1 VNEPPPSPSAASSPS
16 SAPSSSHPSG
26 SLVELLDRLSD
37 ARLVALAAAVLFA
50 LYAWPLL
57 LVAVPPFQ
65 DLPNHLA
72 TAHIIEHPE
81 LYPEFT
87 FNGLFK
93 SNALLTL
100 WFCTVGRLGLF
111 GAARAFV
118 ALVLAATAIAIPVFV
133 HRFAGRRALPVAVLC
148 GWPLVHSWSV
158 SMGFLN
164 FSFAFALS
172 LILAVVLDRQ
182 RERPTLGRGVGI
194 AVLSGVVWYAHPF
207 PLGTVGILVA
217 AHAVTRRTMRER
229 VAAGVNLLLPMVP
242 SGVLSLVTAQ
252 HHLVK
257 SEHSTAVASTFWY
270 LNPWENLEHVW
281 IDVSGAL
288 TWWGAGTILP
298 AVLLLVFAWRGRE
311 LVRPFFSNAAMVGL
325 AATYVALPELLS
337 NWNYLNCRLVPYLW
351 AGSLLRVPERIAR
364 GWAVALGLA
373 ALTFSASL
381 GVDYVRLDHDRAAFT
396 EGIDAVP
403 RGATLLPLEF
413 KRTRTGRFTAS
424 LTHAWGFYTLAR
436 DTSAPLVFGVER
448 SYPIT
453 YREFPPGD
461 LIPPALDRFAESNG
475 TAAAVCKRLKQPKDA
490 PVCAMVLREIWQG
503 FWRQAEPRFSHLLTW
518 AMPAEARAL
527 IPQSYRRVFASGEL
541 EIYARATSAE

>member
-1 VNEPPPSPSAASSPS
+1 VNEPPLSASSPS
-16 SAPSSSHPSG
+16 SPPASRA
-26 SLVELLDRLSD
+26 LVELFDGLSD
-37 ARLVALAAAVLFA
+37 ARLVALTAVALFA

-72 TAHIIEHPE
+72 TAHIIEHPD

-87 FNGLFK
+87 FNGLLK

-100 WFCTVGRLGLF
+100 WLWVFGRFGLF
-111 GAARAFV
+111 GAARVFV
-118 ALVLAATAIAIPVFV
+118 ALVLAATAIALPVFV

-164 FSFAFALS
+164 FSFGFALS
-172 LILAVVLDRQ
+172 LILAVVIDRQ
-182 RERPTLGRGVGI
+182 RERPTFGGGVRI

-207 PLGTVGILVA
+207 PLGVVGILVA
-217 AHAVTRRTMRER
+217 AHAVTRRTTRER
-229 VAAGVNLLLPMVP
+229 IAAGVALLLPMVP
-242 SGVLSLVTAQ
+242 SGILSLVTAQ

-257 SEHSTAVASTFWY
+257 SEHSTAAAASSRFWY

-281 IDVSGAL
+281 IDVNGAL
-288 TWWGAGTILP
+288 TWWGAGTILAVVTL
-298 AVLLLVFAWRGRE
+298 AVLAWRGR
-311 LVRPFFSNAAMVGL
+311 RAIGPFLFTNPAMFGL
-325 AATYVALPELLS
+325 ALTYVALPELMS

-351 AGSLLRVPERIAR
+351 AGSLLRVPHRLPR
-364 GWAVALGLA
+364 ALTIGLALA
-373 ALTFSASL
+373 ALSFSASL

-396 EGIDAVP
+396 AGIDAVP
-403 RGATLLPLEF
+403 ERATLLPLEF
-413 KRTRTGRFTAS
+413 KRTKTGRFTAS
-424 LTHAWGFYTLAR
+424 LTHAWGYYTIAK

-475 TAAAVCKRLKQPKDA
+475 TADRVCYRLKHPKGA
-490 PVCAMVLREIWQG
+490 PVCAVAQREIWKA
-503 FWRQAEPRFSHLLTW
+503 FWVQAEPRFSHLLTW
-518 AMPAEARAL
+518 SMPAEARAL
-527 IPQSYRRVFASGEL
+527 IPSSYHRVFASAEL
-541 EIYARATSAE
+541 EIYARAGSAN

>member
-1 VNEPPPSPSAASSPS
+1 VNELHSPATAAASSPP
-16 SAPSSSHPSG
+16 APR
-26 SLVELLDRLSD
+26 SLLELLEELSD
-37 ARLVALAAAVLFA
+37 SRLIALTAAPLFV

-72 TAHIIEHPE
+72 TAHIIEHPD
-81 LYPEFT
+81 LYPEFA

-100 WFCTVGRLGLF
+100 WLYTVGRFGLF
-111 GAARAFV
+111 GATRAFV
-118 ALVLAATAIAIPVFV
+118 ALVIAATSIALPVFV
-133 HRFAGRRALPVAVLC
+133 HRFAGRRAVPLAALC

-164 FSFAFALS
+164 FSFGFALS
-172 LILAVVLDRQ
+172 LILAVVVDRQ
-182 RERPTLGRGVGI
+182 RERPTLRRGLGI
-194 AVLSGVVWYAHPF
+194 AALSAVAWYAHPF
-207 PLGTVGILVA
+207 PLGVVGILVA
-217 AHAVTRRTMRER
+217 AHAITRRTTRER
-229 VAAGVNLLLPMVP
+229 IAAGVTLLLPMVP
-242 SGVLSLVTAQ
+242 SGILSLVTAQ

-257 SEHSTAVASTFWY
+257 SEHSTAVASSFWY

-298 AVLLLVFAWRGRE
+298 AVLLAVFAWRGRD
-311 LVRPFFSNAAMVGL
+311 LAFPFFSNAALVGI
-325 AATYVALPELLS
+325 AVVYVALPELLS

-351 AGSLLRVPERIAR
+351 VGALLRVPRRLPRA
-364 GWAVALGLA
+364 WTVALALA
-373 ALTFSASL
+373 ALSFSASL
-381 GVDYVRLDHDRAAFT
+381 GADYLRLDRDRAAFT
-396 EGIDAVP
+396 AGIDAVP

-424 LTHAWGFYTLAR
+424 LTHAWGYYTMAK

-461 LIPPALDRFAESNG
+461 LIPPALDRFAESNATG
-475 TAAAVCKRLKQPKDA
+475 ADVCHRLKQPKGA
-490 PVCAMVLREIWQG
+490 PVCGMVLREIWRG
-503 FWRQAEPRFSHLLTW
+503 FWAEAEPRFSHLLTW

-527 IPQSYRRVFASGEL
+527 IPASYHRVFASGEL
-541 EIYARATSAE
+541 EIYARGTSAN

>member
-1 VNEPPPSPSAASSPS
+1 VNELPSPATAAASSPP
-16 SAPSSSHPSG
+16 APR
-26 SLVELLDRLSD
+26 SLLELLEELSD
-37 ARLVALAAAVLFA
+37 ARLIALTAAALFV

-72 TAHIIEHPE
+72 TAHIIEHPD
-81 LYPEFT
+81 LYPEFA

-100 WFCTVGRLGLF
+100 WLYTVGRLGLF
-111 GAARAFV
+111 GATRAFV
-118 ALVLAATAIAIPVFV
+118 ALVIAATSIALPVFV
-133 HRFAGRRALPVAVLC
+133 RRFAGRRAVPLAALC

-164 FSFAFALS
+164 FSFGFALS
-172 LILAVVLDRQ
+172 LILAVVIDRQ
-182 RERPTLGRGVGI
+182 REAPTLRRGLGI
-194 AVLSGVVWYAHPF
+194 AALSAVVWYAHPF
-207 PLGTVGILVA
+207 PLGVVGILVA
-217 AHAVTRRTMRER
+217 AHAITRRTTRER
-229 VAAGVNLLLPMVP
+229 IAAAVTLLLPMVP
-242 SGVLSLVTAQ
+242 SGILSLVTAQ

-257 SEHSTAVASTFWY
+257 SEHSTAVASSFWY

-298 AVLLLVFAWRGRE
+298 AVLLAVFAWRGRD
-311 LVRPFFSNAAMVGL
+311 LVLPFFSNAALVGI
-325 AATYVALPELLS
+325 AVVYVALPELLS

-351 AGSLLRVPERIAR
+351 VGALLRVPRRLPRA
-364 GWAVALGLA
+364 WTVALALA
-373 ALTFSASL
+373 ALSFSASL
-381 GVDYVRLDHDRAAFT
+381 GLDYLRLDRDRAAFT
-396 EGIDAVP
+396 AGIDAVP

-424 LTHAWGFYTLAR
+424 LTHAWGYYTMAK

-461 LIPPALDRFAESNG
+461 LIPPALDRFAESNATG
-475 TAAAVCKRLKQPKDA
+475 ADVCHRLKQPKGA
-490 PVCAMVLREIWQG
+490 PVCGMVLREIWRG
-503 FWRQAEPRFSHLLTW
+503 FWAEAEPRFSHLVTW

-527 IPQSYRRVFASGEL
+527 IPASYHRVFASGEL
-541 EIYARATSAE
+541 EIYARGTSAN